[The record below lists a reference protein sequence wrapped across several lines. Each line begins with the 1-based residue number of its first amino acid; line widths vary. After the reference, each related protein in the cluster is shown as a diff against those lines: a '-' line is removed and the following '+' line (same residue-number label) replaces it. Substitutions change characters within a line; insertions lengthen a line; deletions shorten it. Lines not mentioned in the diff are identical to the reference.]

1 MYHILIPVRK
11 NETRTRRQVDA
22 ISDLPVRPGDVSVTV
37 LYVFEEIDSDLGG
50 TLSLQEYDDV
60 PETVTWA
67 RDRLETE
74 GFDVEALVA
83 EGHPDDAIV
92 SLSTD
97 RDADHIVLGGRK
109 RSPTGKAIFGSTVQ
123 SVILDA
129 DVPVTVVPEAE
140 SEGER

>member
-11 NETRTRRQVDA
+11 DETRTRRQVNA
-22 ISDLPVRPGDVSVTV
+22 VSDLPVRSEEVSVTV

-67 RDRLETE
+67 RDALEDE
-74 GFDVEALVA
+74 GFDVDALVA

-92 SLSTD
+92 SLASD
-97 RDADHIVLGGRK
+97 RDVDQIVLGGRK

-129 DVPVTVVPEAE
+129 DVPVTVVPEAG
-140 SEGER
+140 SEEDR

>member
-11 NETRTRRQVDA
+11 DETRTRRQINAVG
-22 ISDLPVRPGDVSVTV
+22 DLPVRSEEVSVTV
-37 LYVFEEIDSDLGG
+37 LYVFEEIESDLGG

-67 RDRLETE
+67 RDALEDD
-74 GFDVEALVA
+74 GFDVDVLVA

-92 SLSTD
+92 SLASD
-97 RDADHIVLGGRK
+97 RDVDQIVLGGRK

-129 DVPVTVVPEAE
+129 DVPVTVVPEAN
-140 SEGER
+140 SEGGR